1 MISKKV
7 LDQAKNFPKQSGVYI
22 MRDKEYKIIYIGK
35 AKSLKNRINN
45 YFSGQD
51 KRVTVE
57 FLVNKVASLD
67 YIITS
72 NEEEALLLERELI
85 REHKP
90 KYNIMLKDDKA
101 YISIR
106 IDINKDFPKIE
117 TVRKIQ
123 NDGALYFGPFSQ
135 GFKLKHSNKV
145 YGDNSLSHILET
157 RFISTKD
164 CFISAD
170 RIYIPFLFLY
180 PRWD

>member
-7 LDQAKNFPKQSGVYI
+7 LDQPKNFPKQSGVYI

-72 NEEEALLLERELI
+72 KGDMMYNCPFCEEKRGKI
-85 REHKP
+85 DNDHKFGINCKSGLGFCFKCHTKVVTF
-90 KYNIMLKDDKA
+90 KYN
-101 YISIR
+101 
-106 IDINKDFPKIE
+106 N
-117 TVRKIQ
+117 
-123 NDGALYFGPFSQ
+123 
-135 GFKLKHSNKV
+135 SNSEKV
-145 YGDNSLSHILET
+145 
-157 RFISTKD
+157 
-164 CFISAD
+164 
-170 RIYIPFLFLY
+170 IPFLFDYFNFCLWKVLSRSNFVFFY
-180 PRWD
+180 SVIKIELPLFLKNKSHN